1 MADVFDIERFYKPH
15 ELDYSKALAEV
26 RACAKRSHWMW
37 FIFPQ
42 HKDLGESHYS
52 KQFGLSG
59 IDEAKAFLADPIV
72 GPHLLEITRALLAL
86 ETTDPDDVFG
96 GIDTIKLKSS
106 MTLFLAAAPNE
117 PVFQR
122 VLDKFFNDQ
131 TDERTLSLIN

>member
-1 MADVFDIERFYKPH
+1 MPSSFEIDRFYGAH
-15 ELDYSKALAEV
+15 THAYEKALSEIKSG
-26 RACAKRSHWMW
+26 AKYSHWMW

-52 KQFGLSG
+52 KQFGLSS
-59 IDEAKAFLADPIV
+59 IDEAKAFLADPVV

-86 ETTDPDDVFG
+86 ETTNPDDVFG

-122 VLDKFFNDQ
+122 VLDKFFNSQ
-131 TDERTLSLIN
+131 ADERTLSLIN